1 ILTQPAG
8 VYRSFSEITKGALQH
23 AVAENGL
30 SLSADDADK
39 LMRAY
44 DSLHVFPEIPK
55 ALDALKQ
62 LPQVEPYIFTNG
74 TQDMVSASVRSSP
87 DLGPHADLFKGF
99 VTVNEIQVFK
109 PSMTVYED
117 LVVKTGKEG
126 KAGEVWVV
134 TANPFDAVGARVAG
148 LQSAW
153 IDRVGKGWVDRLGDV
168 IGGVRPTAVVSG
180 VDEAVGEIMKLSAR

>member
-1 ILTQPAG
+1 
-8 VYRSFSEITKGALQH
+8 
-23 AVAENGL
+23 
-30 SLSADDADK
+30 
-39 LMRAY
+39 MRAY